1 MRVVTSKWAEAKWN
15 YRHKDKIKKKK
26 KKNKQ
31 WTENLGGNS
40 NSVKSCGI

>member
-26 KKNKQ
+26 TNKQ